1 VIALLKEDL
10 SRLAGRLRRCSPG
23 EVGIS
28 AVAIHE
34 LYYGA
39 FKSGSSRRNLGVVDR
54 LAFEVLELTR
64 EDARE
69 AGRVRAQLAAQGWPI
84 GPYDV
89 LIAGQALARNLVLV
103 TANVSEFSRIPDLRW
118 EDWS

>member
-1 VIALLKEDL
+1 MIAVLKDDL
-10 SRLAGRLRRCSPG
+10 SRLAGRLRRCHPG
-23 EVGIS
+23 EVAVS
-28 AVAIHE
+28 AVVMHE
-34 LYYGA
+34 LFCGA
-39 FKSGSSRRNLGVVDR
+39 FKSGSSDRNLRVVDR

-69 AGRVRAQLAAQGWPI
+69 AGRIRALLAAQGAPI

-118 EDWS
+118 EYWS